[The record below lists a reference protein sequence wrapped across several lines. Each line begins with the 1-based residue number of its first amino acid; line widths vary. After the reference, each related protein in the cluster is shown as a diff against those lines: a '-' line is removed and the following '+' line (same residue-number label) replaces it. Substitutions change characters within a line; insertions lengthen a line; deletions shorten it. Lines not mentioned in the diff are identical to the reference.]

1 MGDFTDIL
9 NAVPEF
15 TGAAYRESFV
25 DAHGSEIVRITPRDE
40 GVVIFLSS
48 VQVNTTQGP
57 MNLQFKID
65 ADSIDAAIA
74 AWQASARAA
83 LRAFGEQLRANQRR
97 IVLPG
102 NPAANSLP
110 FKPLVN

>member
-15 TGAAYRESFV
+15 TKAARREVFV
-25 DAHGSEIVRITPRDE
+25 SEHGMDIVRITPMDGSE
-40 GVVIFLSS
+40 VIYLSS
-48 VQVNTTQGP
+48 ILVNTTQGP
-57 MNLQFKID
+57 MAVKFEIK
-65 ADSIDAAIA
+65 ADTINAAIA
-74 AWQASARAA
+74 AWQTSARAA
-83 LRAFGEQLRANQRR
+83 LRQFAEQLRANQRR